1 MKNHVLL
8 LLALSALVFIGCKNE
23 PTADAAANTNT
34 ELAEATT
41 PTPGQ
46 MEAIST
52 LAKNDALTLSIN
64 TAASFIEWT
73 GSSANGS
80 SHHGTIKLLNGGLNI
95 IRGNLKRSSFELDMN
110 SIAVSD
116 LEGEKKADLEGH
128 LKNNDFFDVGK
139 FPVGTFEIRGINF
152 PVDQNADYSY
162 DIKGR
167 LTLKGITKEVKFPI
181 TIGVKDG
188 NVTVTSPEFSIN
200 RTEWDIKYKSGIL
213 GTIKDEIINDEV
225 KLKINIVAPLPN
237 AQ

>member
-1 MKNHVLL
+1 MKKHIFS

-23 PTADAAANTNT
+23 PTADAATSTNS
-34 ELAEATT
+34 ELVEATT

-46 MEAIST
+46 MEEIST
-52 LAKNDALTLSIN
+52 LAKSDALTLSVN

-73 GSSANGS
+73 GSSANG

-139 FPVGTFEIRGINF
+139 FPVGTFEIRGINL

-167 LTLKGITKEVKFPI
+167 LTLKGIAKEVEFPI

-200 RTEWDIKYKSGIL
+200 RTEWDVKYKSGIL
-213 GTIKDEIINDEV
+213 GTIKDEIINDDV
-225 KLKINIVAPLPN
+225 KLKINLVAPLPN
-237 AQ
+237 VQ